1 MMTKKYKV
9 TEMKGEKF
17 QEEALDS
24 AQCCLPQIRK
34 NSQRKKASPTDG
46 PIRELKPQADEGE
59 LIKYQHLAM
68 ISFFSKSSLAYD
80 STLDDNKLLILHLL
94 PQS

>member
-1 MMTKKYKV
+1 MTKKYKV

-17 QEEALDS
+17 QEAAIDS

-34 NSQRKKASPTDG
+34 NSAREKRHLPLTGQSESSSHRQRK
-46 PIRELKPQADEGE
+46 ENLKI
-59 LIKYQHLAM
+59 IKHLAM

-80 STLDDNKLLILHLL
+80 STLDDYKLMILYLL
-94 PQS
+94 PKS